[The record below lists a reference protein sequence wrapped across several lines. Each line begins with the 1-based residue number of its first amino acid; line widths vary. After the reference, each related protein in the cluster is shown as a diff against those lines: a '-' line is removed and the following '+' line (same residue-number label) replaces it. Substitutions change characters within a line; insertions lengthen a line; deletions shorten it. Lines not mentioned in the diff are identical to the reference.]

1 MSINSMIYTIQSG
14 CHSVQSFFEGCAYGS
29 AILSI
34 ASAALGGV
42 AAAFSGMGYAE
53 GAWYGLL
60 TGGQYTTLNA
70 VSVAPVCAT
79 AALFLFKLALISA
92 ALFIIFKIVEKV
104 AGFFAD
110 L

>member
-1 MSINSMIYTIQSG
+1 MLLIYNIDNR
-14 CHSVQSFFEGCAYGS
+14 GS

-34 ASAALGGV
+34 GSAALGGV

-53 GAWYGLL
+53 GAWVGLL
-60 TGGQYTTLNA
+60 TGGKYTTLNA
-70 VSVAPVCAT
+70 VSVAPAYSAT
-79 AALFLFKLALISA
+79 ALFLFKLALISA

-104 AGFFAD
+104 AGFFSN